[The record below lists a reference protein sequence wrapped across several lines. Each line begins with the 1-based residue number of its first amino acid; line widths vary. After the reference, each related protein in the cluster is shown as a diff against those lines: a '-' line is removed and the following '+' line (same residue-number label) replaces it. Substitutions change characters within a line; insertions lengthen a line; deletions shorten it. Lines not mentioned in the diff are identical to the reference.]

1 MQTQK
6 DMLIDVS
13 DEIIELC
20 DEDQRVPGIIHKNPS
35 GVKKITPVV
44 QN

>member
-1 MQTQK
+1 MS
-6 DMLIDVS
+6 IDVK
-13 DEIIELC
+13 DEAIERC
-20 DEDQRVPGIIHKNPS
+20 DEDQRVPGITQKNPS